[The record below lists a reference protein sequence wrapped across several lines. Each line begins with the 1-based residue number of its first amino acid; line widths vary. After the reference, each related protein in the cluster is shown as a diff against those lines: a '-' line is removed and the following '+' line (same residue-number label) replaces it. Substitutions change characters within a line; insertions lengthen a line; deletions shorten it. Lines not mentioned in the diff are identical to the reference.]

1 MSTVFG
7 VSCVLSVVAVAGT
20 VAVGTEL
27 LLDDQR
33 AEAAADIVAI
43 SAATAH
49 VHGNGEA
56 CAVAESFAQANNAQ
70 LESCSVDGDDVTVA
84 VTVGLQDAK
93 ATAGPIE

>member
-49 VHGNGEA
+49 VYGNGEA
-56 CAVAESFAQANNAQ
+56 CVVAESFARANDAQ
-70 LESCSVDGDDVTVA
+70 LESCSVDGDDVKVA
-84 VTVGLQDAK
+84 VTVGLQDAE